1 MLKTF
6 HYQCLTVR
14 QGTVHR
20 AFVHYSA
27 LFLCTF
33 SIFQCVTKYVFNFC
47 TFSSLFSIML
57 AFLMLSTFRGTL
69 SPCYIFVML
78 RFCHV
83 VLFSCCILPCCSF
96 FVLRFFQA
104 ALISCYILSLFY
116 FCIHAALFL
125 SCVLFTWR
133 ISLLAHN
140 SYFIFLYVVL
150 FQTAL
155 FSCLHS
161 FHVAV
166 FEVASCCICFHQGRL
181 NKKEI

>member
-69 SPCYIFVML
+69 SPCYIFAML

-83 VLFSCCILPCCSF
+83 VLFSRCTF
-96 FVLRFFQA
+96 FVLHFTMLFFFRVT
-104 ALISCYILSLFY
+104 LFSSCTHFMLYSFSVVFLHSCSTLSQLRTFY
-116 FCIHAALFL
+116 
-125 SCVLFTWR
+125 
-133 ISLLAHN
+133 LAHK
-140 SYFIFLYVVL
+140 FIG
-150 FQTAL
+150 A
-155 FSCLHS
+155 
-161 FHVAV
+161 
-166 FEVASCCICFHQGRL
+166 
-181 NKKEI
+181 

>member
-83 VLFSCCILPCCSF
+83 VLFSCCTF
-96 FVLRFFQA
+96 FVLHFT
-104 ALISCYILSLFY
+104 
-116 FCIHAALFL
+116 IHAALFL

>member
-1 MLKTF
+1 MRLYTI
-6 HYQCLTVR
+6 
-14 QGTVHR
+14 
-20 AFVHYSA
+20 VHYSCA
-27 LFLCTF
+27 LFLYFNVLQSTF
-33 SIFQCVTKYVFNFC
+33 LIFALFPVCSLLC
-47 TFSSLFSIML
+47 WLFSCWAL
-57 AFLMLSTFRGTL
+57 FVVHYLPVTFLS
-69 SPCYIFVML
+69 CCAFVML
-78 RFCHV
+78 YYFHV
-83 VLFSCCILPCCSF
+83 ALFLCCILPCCSF